1 MRVSLIICSYNRMHT
16 LPRTLEAVSFLRYPE
31 LEVIV
36 VDGPSNDGTE
46 AYLRREWGDRVRLLK
61 CPVANLSVSRNIGI
75 AAAAGEVI
83 AFTDDDGLPEP
94 DWLERIVPCFDDP
107 RVGAVGGFVRDH
119 TGVDFQTRFI
129 SSDRHGFSHEQ
140 IASAQALSPSV
151 PGGFTFPRLIGVN
164 STFRHSVLL
173 EIGGFDEH
181 YAYFYD
187 EVDVALRL
195 TDAGY
200 RVVICPEAEVHH
212 KYAMSHIRT
221 EKGVPKSWFQIGR
234 STSYFCLRNAP
245 WGQSLDRS
253 LDVVQTHKENFVA
266 STHWAAASAGLSDAD
281 VGALLQTLDSG
292 IDQGIEDAFAQPA
305 RQLLS
310 AVDEERRWLTLP
322 RTLAAPQRQRFAFV
336 TDLYPPRECGGVAV
350 FMRELAL
357 ELARQGHEVSVITFG
372 EAGRAHTVDFEE
384 GVWVHRIQPDAAN
397 GLEARVA
404 QMPVGMNLAAQS
416 VLDELD
422 RVDQHRQF
430 TWVLGTLWDLHTA
443 AAIASGRYRVV
454 LYLVTSYKL
463 MLDSKP
469 EWKPGSHFYTHHV
482 APMVACERWALQQA
496 DKIISSTAGVKRD
509 CERAYGVDLGRAA
522 VLPFGL
528 RDVAPGERTA
538 PAEGLR
544 LLFVGRFERRKGID
558 LLLQIL
564 PALLTRYP
572 QLRVDLV
579 GDNTIPFEDGIPLW
593 EAFCAS
599 HRGCEWF
606 NRVDA
611 PGVVSGEALLR
622 FYAECDIFVAP
633 SRYESFGLIYLEA
646 MRAAKPCVGFAVGG
660 VPEVVVDGETGILPE
675 EVSAAALKATLVR
688 LLDDAGLRERMG
700 RAGRSRFESRFT
712 VERFADEF
720 VRRLC

>member
-1 MRVSLIICSYNRMHT
+1 
-16 LPRTLEAVSFLRYPE
+16 
-31 LEVIV
+31 
-36 VDGPSNDGTE
+36 
-46 AYLRREWGDRVRLLK
+46 
-61 CPVANLSVSRNIGI
+61 
-75 AAAAGEVI
+75 
-83 AFTDDDGLPEP
+83 
-94 DWLERIVPCFDDP
+94 
-107 RVGAVGGFVRDH
+107 
-119 TGVDFQTRFI
+119 
-129 SSDRHGFSHEQ
+129 
-140 IASAQALSPSV
+140 
-151 PGGFTFPRLIGVN
+151 
-164 STFRHSVLL
+164 
-173 EIGGFDEH
+173 
-181 YAYFYD
+181 
-187 EVDVALRL
+187 
-195 TDAGY
+195 
-200 RVVICPEAEVHH
+200 
-212 KYAMSHIRT
+212 
-221 EKGVPKSWFQIGR
+221 
-234 STSYFCLRNAP
+234 
-245 WGQSLDRS
+245 
-253 LDVVQTHKENFVA
+253 
-266 STHWAAASAGLSDAD
+266 
-281 VGALLQTLDSG
+281 
-292 IDQGIEDAFAQPA
+292 
-305 RQLLS
+305 
-310 AVDEERRWLTLP
+310 
-322 RTLAAPQRQRFAFV
+322 
-336 TDLYPPRECGGVAV
+336 
-350 FMRELAL
+350 
-357 ELARQGHEVSVITFG
+357 
-372 EAGRAHTVDFEE
+372 
-384 GVWVHRIQPDAAN
+384 
-397 GLEARVA
+397 
-404 QMPVGMNLAAQS
+404 
-416 VLDELD
+416 
-422 RVDQHRQF
+422 
-430 TWVLGTLWDLHTA
+430 
-443 AAIASGRYRVV
+443 
-454 LYLVTSYKL
+454 
-463 MLDSKP
+463 
-469 EWKPGSHFYTHHV
+469 
-482 APMVACERWALQQA
+482 MVACERWALQQA

-646 MRAAKPCVGFAVGG
+646 MRAAKPCVACRRWGAGSGG
-660 VPEVVVDGETGILPE
+660 GWGDGNLPE